1 MPAGRSWSRRPP
13 SPGWPRSTRAATA
26 PPRRSASCST
36 TRRCS
41 CSRPASSS
49 TTSTH
54 TSEGTAMALLRIAI
68 PNKGSLSHSAS
79 EILRESGY
87 RQRDDAKQLTLTD
100 TENDVEFFYLRPR
113 DIALYVGEGTL
124 DVGVTGRDLL
134 QDSGAKADEVLSLG
148 FGRSRFRFAGPAGK
162 FTDLSQL
169 AGARIATSYVGV
181 VSAFL
186 QERGVEAEVVRLDGA
201 VETSVQLG
209 VADVIADVVE
219 TGSTLRQAG
228 LEVFGETILESEAVL
243 ITRSGDVPPGFEIF
257 RRRVEGVLVAR
268 AYVMMDYDI
277 EQEHVAAAVAL
288 TPGIEGPTIAP
299 LHRDGW
305 VAVRAMVPRDGAQ
318 RLMDELY
325 EIGAR
330 GILLTDIHACRL

>member
-1 MPAGRSWSRRPP
+1 MS
-13 SPGWPRSTRAATA
+13 
-26 PPRRSASCST
+26 
-36 TRRCS
+36 
-41 CSRPASSS
+41 
-49 TTSTH
+49 
-54 TSEGTAMALLRIAI
+54 LLRIAV
-68 PNKGSLSHSAS
+68 PNKGSLAQSAAD
-79 EILRESGY
+79 IFRESGY

-100 TENDVEFFYLRPR
+100 AENGVEFFYLRPR

-124 DVGVTGRDLL
+124 DLGITGRDLL

-148 FGRSRFRFAGPAGK
+148 FGRSRFRFAGPVGRY
-162 FTDLSQL
+162 TDLADL
-169 AGARIATSYVGV
+169 AGTRIATSYVGV

-186 QERGVEAEVVRLDGA
+186 QERGIEAEVVRLDGA
-201 VETSVQLG
+201 VESSLQLG

-219 TGSTLRQAG
+219 TGSTLRAAG
-228 LEVFGETILESEAVL
+228 LEVFGETLLESEAVL
-243 ITRSGDVPPGFEIF
+243 ITRAGGVRSDLAADFEVF

-277 EQEHVAAAVAL
+277 EEARVTEAVAL

-299 LHRDGW
+299 LHRAGW
-305 VAVRAMVPRDGAQ
+305 VAVRAMVPRDGSQ

-325 EIGAR
+325 QIGAR